1 MMNKNVKSI
10 ADHNARLLNIFSVCQ
25 AMIFVLPVLLPYYRD
40 KVGLGFQELMIG
52 EAVFSLVILTCE
64 VPTGWLADHWKR
76 KYVLALAGL
85 SGMIAYTLLLT
96 AHSFAATV
104 VAQGAIGVGVSLVS
118 GTLSAIHYD
127 SLLMENRVGEYRK
140 QEGRRHGLALLSV
153 GASSLLGGFLYEIN
167 HDLPVIGTIIADFCL
182 VVTALL
188 MWEPDRLKSGERR
201 NPFVTMGQTMKYAL
215 HGHREVAEII
225 FSAAALFGTTKMLMW
240 AQQPYY
246 IALDLNEKWFGVL
259 MAIGFVVGSTAS
271 QLGHLLDHRFR
282 NRTVL
287 FGMLVT
293 VIVICV
299 TSSALHSLAGAVLLL
314 SGSAFWGLGW
324 PRIQDALNACVDSD
338 RRATVLS
345 TCSLMIHVV
354 FVPLSLAV
362 GKISA
367 LYGAEAAVLSLA
379 VVPGLAALVLLRVVF
394 REVRKVGTLVL

>member
-1 MMNKNVKSI
+1 MNDKRKSI
-10 ADHNARLLNIFSVCQ
+10 ADHNARLLTIFSVCQ
-25 AMIFVLPVLLPYYRD
+25 GLIFVLPVLLPYYRD

-76 KYVLALAGL
+76 KYVLALAGI

-96 AHSFAATV
+96 AQSFLATV

-118 GTLSAIHYD
+118 GTLSALHYD
-127 SLLMENRVGEYRK
+127 SLLMENRVDEYRK

-153 GASSLLGGFLYEIN
+153 GASSLVGGFLYEIN
-167 HDLPVIGTIIADFCL
+167 HNLPVIGTILADAGL
-182 VVTALL
+182 VITALL
-188 MWEPDRLKSGERR
+188 MWEPERLKSSERH
-201 NPFVTMGQTMKYAL
+201 NPFVTMAQTMKYAL

-225 FSAAALFGTTKMLMW
+225 LSAAALFGTTKMLMW

-246 IALDLNEKWFGVL
+246 IAIHLDEKWFGVL
-259 MAIGFVVGSTAS
+259 MACGFVVGSTAS
-271 QLGHLLDHRFR
+271 QLGHHLDHRFR

-287 FGMLVT
+287 FGMMLT
-293 VIVICV
+293 VVAICV
-299 TSSALHSLAGAVLLL
+299 VSASLHSLAGAIMLLA
-314 SGSAFWGLGW
+314 GSSFWGLGW
-324 PRIQDALNACVDSD
+324 PRVQNALNGCVDSD

-345 TCSLMIHVV
+345 TCSLMIHMV

-367 LYGAEAAVLSLA
+367 LYGAEAAVASLA
-379 VVPGLAALVLLRVVF
+379 IIPALASLLLLRVVF
-394 REVRKVGTLVL
+394 REVRKLGTLVL